1 MASWS
6 TIQPCELKFTEL
18 LKQHWEMD
26 EFKTVLKMSPYHFKD
41 TTASQPFFMPAWKHW
56 AVVLWGDEAVRDHLK
71 ASPESKV

>member
-1 MASWS
+1 
-6 TIQPCELKFTEL
+6 
-18 LKQHWEMD
+18 MD